1 MEVTNLVTN
10 SSWWTCHFCS
20 SSLHVVNRRT
30 STCSYLGYCAH
41 GSFARLGYTSAKR
54 GHLSGTPANRSMPNF
69 FFYTGGNYE
78 GILTFGQFRLV
89 LWRGHTNLTMQYW
102 HSIEDIQHGVD
113 HQTTIVILQEH
124 CQINGRWSSSNSGSW
139 WASYPVF
146 LNFNWFKSIYI

>member
-69 FFYTGGNYE
+69 FFTQVEIMREFWPLGSSGLYFGEDTLISQCNIGTVLKTFNME
-78 GILTFGQFRLV
+78 LTAKLRLLFCRNIAKSMADGAHPIQDHDELPIQF
-89 LWRGHTNLTMQYW
+89 
-102 HSIEDIQHGVD
+102 
-113 HQTTIVILQEH
+113 
-124 CQINGRWSSSNSGSW
+124 
-139 WASYPVF
+139 F
-146 LNFNWFKSIYI
+146 